1 MLSPEDYRSHDAI
14 GLAAL
19 VRAGEVSA
27 AEVTD
32 AALTQVDLLN
42 PAINAVIL
50 RDDAQA
56 RLSAQGAPSNG
67 PLAAV
72 PFLAKDINVEVRGWP
87 LTNACRF
94 FADAPKAETDNALA
108 RRWREAGLVVIGRS
122 NTPEFA
128 TDFACEP
135 ELYGPALNPWDTAR
149 TPGGSS
155 GGAAAA
161 VAAGLVPIAHASDSG
176 GSIRVPAGC
185 CGIFG
190 FKPSSKRVATGSDLG
205 PLVGGLN
212 CDHVVTRTVRDSA
225 VMLDATA
232 APEEGGP
239 CSQSPPPA
247 GGYLAAIDQPPL
259 PLRIGLCASAP
270 SGQQPSQE
278 IADMLNQAGHLLESL
293 GHEVT
298 PFDWPAG
305 TDPSDAVTPLWASEI
320 AVLVDMRT
328 RALGR
333 PPQDHELGPVVRFA
347 LDQAASMTIAE
358 AARLRLNR
366 WDIRRRMVRALSPFD
381 IVLSPVTTGTAIPSG
396 LLGAAAR
403 RRVSEWAE
411 RAGAFAPYTEIYNLT
426 GQPAMSVPLYQ
437 GADGLP
443 VGMQFAAQVG
453 QDALLLRLARQ
464 LEQAAPWAQ
473 RRPPIVI

>member
-1 MLSPEDYRSHDAI
+1 MLSPEEYSSHDAL

-19 VRAGEVSA
+19 VRAGEISTD
-27 AEVTD
+27 EVID
-32 AALTQVDLLN
+32 AALTQIDRLN

-50 RDDAQA
+50 QDDAQA
-56 RLSAQGAPSNG
+56 RTAATGAAGNA
-67 PLAAV
+67 PLAGI

-94 FADAPKAETDNALA
+94 FADAPKAKADSALA
-108 RRWREAGLVVIGRS
+108 RRWREAGLVVVGRT

-135 ELYGPALNPWDTAR
+135 ELYGPTLNPWDTTR

-161 VAAGLVPIAHASDSG
+161 VAAGIVPMAHASDSG

-185 CGIFG
+185 CGVFG
-190 FKPSSKRVATGSDLG
+190 FKPSAGRVATGSALG

-212 CDHVVTRTVRDSA
+212 CDHVVSRTVRDSA
-225 VMLDATA
+225 AILDATA
-232 APEEGGP
+232 APEKGMP
-239 CSQSPPPA
+239 FPLAPAPA
-247 GGYLAAIDQPPL
+247 GGYLEAINRPPPPL
-259 PLRIGLCASAP
+259 RVGLCASAP
-270 SGQQPSQE
+270 SGQLPNDDIAE
-278 IADMLNQAGHLLESL
+278 ILARTGQLLETL

-298 PFDWPAG
+298 PFDWPAD
-305 TDPSDAVTPLWASEI
+305 TDPTDAVTPLWTSEI
-320 AVLVDMRT
+320 ALLVDMRT

-333 PPQDHELGPVVRFA
+333 PPRDNEIGPLVRFA
-347 LDQAASMTIAE
+347 LDQAAQLTVTE

-366 WDIRRRMVRALSPFD
+366 WDIRRRMAQALTPFD
-381 IVLSPVTTGTAIPSG
+381 IVLSPVTAQAALSSG
-396 LLGAAAR
+396 LLGEAALR
-403 RRVSEWAE
+403 SVPEWTDL
-411 RAGAFAPYTEIYNLT
+411 AGAFAPYTEIYNLT
-426 GQPAMSVPLYQ
+426 GQPAMSVPLFH

-443 VGMQFAAQVG
+443 VGMQFAAKVG
-453 QDALLLRLARQ
+453 EDALLMRLAHQ

-473 RRPPIVI
+473 RRPPIAA

>member
-1 MLSPEDYRSHDAI
+1 MLSPEEYSRHDAV

-32 AALTQVDLLN
+32 TALTRIDRLN
-42 PAINAVIL
+42 PAINAVIQ

-56 RLSAQGAPSNG
+56 RAAASEAPGNA
-67 PLAAV
+67 PLAGI

-94 FADAPKAETDNALA
+94 FADAPKAETDSDLA
-108 RRWREAGLVVIGRS
+108 RRWREAGLVVVGLS

-135 ELYGPALNPWDTAR
+135 ELYGPTLNPWDTTR

-185 CGIFG
+185 CGVFG
-190 FKPSSKRVATGSDLG
+190 FKPSAGRVATGSALG

-212 CDHVVTRTVRDSA
+212 CDHVVSRTVRDSA
-225 VMLDATA
+225 AMLDATA
-232 APEEGGP
+232 APEQGMP
-239 CSQSPPPA
+239 CPLSPPPES
-247 GGYLAAIDQPPL
+247 GYLAAINRPPP

-270 SGQQPSQE
+270 SGQLPTDGIAE
-278 IADMLNQAGHLLESL
+278 ILTKTGRLLETL
-293 GHEVT
+293 GHAIT
-298 PFDWPAG
+298 PFDWPAD
-305 TDPSDAVTPLWASEI
+305 TDPSEPATPLWASDI
-320 AVLVDMRT
+320 ALLVDMRT
-328 RALGR
+328 QVLGR
-333 PPQDHELGPVVRFA
+333 PPQDNELGPLVRFA
-347 LDQAASMTIAE
+347 LDQAAQLTMTE
-358 AARLRLNR
+358 AARLRVKR
-366 WDIRRRMVRALSPFD
+366 WDIRRRLARALSPFD
-381 IVLSPVTTGTAIPSG
+381 IILTPVTAGAAIPSG
-396 LLGAAAR
+396 LLGEAALR
-403 RRVSEWAE
+403 SVPEWTE

-426 GQPAMSVPLYQ
+426 GQPAMSVPLYH

-464 LEQAAPWAQ
+464 LEQAAPWGQ
-473 RRPPIVI
+473 RRPLIAD

>member
-1 MLSPEDYRSHDAI
+1 MMSPEDYSSHDAI
-14 GLAAL
+14 GLVEL
-19 VRAGEVSA
+19 VRAGEISV
-27 AEVTD
+27 AEVTET
-32 AALTQVDLLN
+32 ALAQIDRLN

-56 RLSAQGAPSNG
+56 REAARESLRNAL
-67 PLAAV
+67 LAGT

-94 FADAPKAETDNALA
+94 FADAPKAETDSALA

-135 ELYGPALNPWDTAR
+135 ELYGPTLNPWDRAR

-190 FKPSSKRVATGSDLG
+190 FKPSSRRVATGSELG
-205 PLVGGLN
+205 PLVGGFN
-212 CDHVVTRTVRDSA
+212 CDHVVTRSVRDSA
-225 VMLDATA
+225 AMLDATA
-232 APEEGGP
+232 APEQGTP
-239 CSQSPPPA
+239 CPLSCPPA
-247 GGYLAAIDQPPL
+247 GGYLAAIDQPP
-259 PLRIGLCASAP
+259 PSLRVGLCASAP
-270 SGQQPSQE
+270 SGHQPDQE
-278 IADMLNQAGHLLESL
+278 VADMLRRTGELLETL

-298 PFDWPAG
+298 PFEWPAD
-305 TDPSDAVTPLWASEI
+305 TDPTDAGTALWTSEI
-320 AVLVDMRT
+320 ALLVDIRA

-333 PPQDHELGPVVRFA
+333 APTDRELGPVVRFA
-347 LDQAASMTIAE
+347 LDQAARLTMAD

-366 WDIRRRMVRALSPFD
+366 WDIRRRMERALSPFD
-381 IVLSPVTTGTAIPSG
+381 IILSPVTTGTAIASG
-396 LLGAAAR
+396 LLGEAAR
-403 RRVSEWAE
+403 RSVPEWAE

-426 GQPAMSVPLYQ
+426 GQPAMSVPLYH

-453 QDALLLRLARQ
+453 EDELLLRLARQ

-473 RRPPIVI
+473 RRPPIAT